1 MRSDSNLE
9 SKKRKESDQIHGR
22 IEIYSYL
29 VVSENTIGNN
39 SYCLLIAQIVPQA
52 VSSKNH
58 KPDDKMI
65 MKIKIRDMEWH
76 ISVMT

>member
-1 MRSDSNLE
+1 MRYDSNLE
-9 SKKRKESDQIHGR
+9 NKMRKESDLFHGR
-22 IEIYSYL
+22 IEIHSYL
-29 VVSENTIGNN
+29 VISENTIGDN
-39 SYCLLIAQIVPQA
+39 SYCLLIAEIVPQA

-65 MKIKIRDMEWH
+65 MKIKIRDIKWH